1 MTLFTVFIISLLPLQ
16 QPMPADSINLQYCQR
31 LAKKNYPIAKNIE
44 LQQKITALNV
54 RIARS
59 GYFPQITANGK
70 ATYQSEV
77 THLSVPGGN
86 GPQPVSKYQAA
97 ASLHAVETI
106 FNDGRVGIQKVLQQ
120 AKGAQAQAST
130 EVKLH
135 QIRAQVNQVYYGI
148 LLSRQQA
155 KTINLKS
162 ANLQSQLSTVR
173 SRVKNGVLLPS
184 QQYILEAELAT
195 SRKDSATTASNIK
208 AGYEVLSELI
218 GKKLAPQI
226 KLKLPTVTVNYRSLQ
241 PRRPEYQ
248 EFKYSQKVLKQ
259 QQKLSKTRWSPSIS
273 AFGTA
278 SYGRPGLNFLNNDFH
293 RYYIVGLQLNWSLF
307 GGINGGRKAQA
318 LKVQQQKI
326 AQNRKAFTRH
336 LHASLDRIS
345 QNISAIR
352 ENIKRDRKIVAMR
365 TKIEKQS
372 AGQLKN
378 GVITA
383 TEYVTQLR
391 RTNQAKLSLFI
402 SKVQLSQ
409 AQTNYVTTLGLPVQV
424 RKKNRY

>member
-1 MTLFTVFIISLLPLQ
+1 MTLFTVFLISLLPLQ
-16 QPMPADSINLQYCQR
+16 TPTSPDSISLHYCQR
-31 LAKKNYPIAKNIE
+31 LAKKNYPTAKNIE

-54 RIARS
+54 YIARS
-59 GYFPQITANGK
+59 GYFPQVSVKGK

-77 THLSVPGGN
+77 PHLSLPGGQ
-86 GPQPVSKYQAA
+86 GPLPVSKDQYA

-106 FNDGRVGIQKVLQQ
+106 FNDGRVGIQKALQK
-120 AKGAQAQAST
+120 AKGARARAST
-130 EVKLH
+130 EVTLH
-135 QIRAQVNQVYYGI
+135 QIRSQVNQVYYGI
-148 LLSRQQA
+148 LLSGQQA
-155 KTINLKS
+155 KTINLKIE
-162 ANLQSQLSTVR
+162 NLQNQLFMVR
-173 SRVKNGVLLPS
+173 SKVKNGVLLPS

-208 AGYEVLSELI
+208 AGYEVLSEII
-218 GKKLAPQI
+218 GVKLAPRT
-226 KLKLPTVTVNYRSLQ
+226 KLKLPTVAVNYRSLQ
-241 PRRPEYQ
+241 SRRPEYQ

-259 QQKLSKTRWSPSIS
+259 QQKLSKTWWSPSIS
-273 AFGTA
+273 AFGTE

-293 RYYIVGLQLNWSLF
+293 RYYIVGMQLKWSLF

-326 AQNRKAFTRH
+326 AQNRKAFTRQ
-336 LHASLDRIS
+336 LHASLDRIR

-352 ENIKRDRKIVAMR
+352 ENMKRDRKIVNDR
-365 TKIEKQS
+365 QKIVKQS

-383 TEYVTQLR
+383 TEYVTELR
-391 RTNQAKLSLFI
+391 RANQAKLALFT

-409 AQTNYVTTLGLPVQV
+409 AQTNYVTTLGIPVQS
-424 RKKNRY
+424 K